1 MKQKPAKSSK
11 RRRTKKATAS
21 AAKPALDLLTHPAA
35 AGIDVGAEEF
45 VAAVPPGPGGEDVDF
60 VRTFP
65 SFTSGVEALRD
76 WLLTCGIKT
85 AAIESTGNYWITL
98 YDTLTQAGIE
108 VYLVNARHI
117 KGVPGKKT
125 DVCDARWLQQ
135 LHAAGLLRKSFRPAQ
150 DIVPLRFVM
159 RHRAEMCGDASRQLQ
174 HMQKAL
180 TEMNLKIH
188 HVFSDIDGGSALA
201 IIEAI
206 LAGERDADRLAALRD
221 QRCKSPLETIKEALR
236 GDYRPEY
243 LFVLRQSYQSWQ
255 QLRAAMAECDLQIA
269 ALSAQVV
276 RTVDAPLPP
285 PAGKHQ
291 HRPHKNSPQ
300 MTIFHEAWRFYG
312 VDLSLVPGAGA
323 SVLTMLMSEVG
334 TREQLLSAFPTAAA
348 FCSWMGLCPDNR
360 ISGGKLLKAR
370 TRKVPC
376 RLAGA
381 LRLGAFGLNQS
392 RNGMGDYHRRM
403 KARLGK
409 AEGTVATAHKLA
421 RILYAMIKNQTAY
434 DENEA
439 FKITP
444 SAATRRRRRLER
456 QAAALG
462 LVLRPAA

>member
-1 MKQKPAKSSK
+1 MKPKPARPSK
-11 RRRTKKATAS
+11 RRRPQKNTATA
-21 AAKPALDLLTHPAA
+21 AEPAFNLLTHPDA

-45 VAAVPPGPGGEDVDF
+45 VAAVPPGPDGKEGDF

-76 WLLTCGIKT
+76 WLLACGIKT
-85 AAIESTGNYWITL
+85 AAMESTGNYWITL
-98 YDTLTQAGIE
+98 YDTLVQAGID

-135 LHAAGLLRKSFRPAQ
+135 LHAAGLLRKSFRPDQ

-159 RHRAEMCGDASRQLQ
+159 RHRAEMSADASRQLQ
-174 HMQKAL
+174 LMQKAL

-255 QLRAAMAECDLQIA
+255 QLRAAMTECDSQIA
-269 ALSAQVV
+269 ALSARVP
-276 RTVDAPLPP
+276 RTVDTPLPP

-300 MTIFHEAWRFYG
+300 MAIFHEAWRFYG

-323 SVLTMLMSEVG
+323 SILTMLMSEVG
-334 TREQLLSAFPTAAA
+334 TREQLLIAFPTAAA
-348 FCSWMGLCPDNR
+348 F
-360 ISGGKLLKAR
+360 
-370 TRKVPC
+370 
-376 RLAGA
+376 
-381 LRLGAFGLNQS
+381 
-392 RNGMGDYHRRM
+392 
-403 KARLGK
+403 
-409 AEGTVATAHKLA
+409 
-421 RILYAMIKNQTAY
+421 
-434 DENEA
+434 
-439 FKITP
+439 
-444 SAATRRRRRLER
+444 
-456 QAAALG
+456 
-462 LVLRPAA
+462 

>member
-1 MKQKPAKSSK
+1 
-11 RRRTKKATAS
+11 
-21 AAKPALDLLTHPAA
+21 
-35 AGIDVGAEEF
+35 
-45 VAAVPPGPGGEDVDF
+45 
-60 VRTFP
+60 
-65 SFTSGVEALRD
+65 
-76 WLLTCGIKT
+76 
-85 AAIESTGNYWITL
+85 
-98 YDTLTQAGIE
+98 
-108 VYLVNARHI
+108 
-117 KGVPGKKT
+117 
-125 DVCDARWLQQ
+125 
-135 LHAAGLLRKSFRPAQ
+135 
-150 DIVPLRFVM
+150 
-159 RHRAEMCGDASRQLQ
+159 
-174 HMQKAL
+174 
-180 TEMNLKIH
+180 
-188 HVFSDIDGGSALA
+188 
-201 IIEAI
+201 
-206 LAGERDADRLAALRD
+206 
-221 QRCKSPLETIKEALR
+221 
-236 GDYRPEY
+236 
-243 LFVLRQSYQSWQ
+243 
-255 QLRAAMAECDLQIA
+255 
-269 ALSAQVV
+269 
-276 RTVDAPLPP
+276 
-285 PAGKHQ
+285 
-291 HRPHKNSPQ
+291 